1 MNKQRLEAER
11 IILKVMSILDGSD
24 SGPNVEFLT
33 KEFANMNDEQ
43 FKKYITGHYPLY
55 YQTGAFKEPSI
66 KQITDALKEINVP
79 LLESVYLPYKYK
91 DKNGRPMKSK
101 PCLVVYYH
109 EKRMKQL
116 LTKKNSSSIS
126 ADTRDMKTGLLT
138 GVDKNGKESDRE
150 FESLAISGLM
160 KTAEELSRPRAD
172 SMNDKDLMNNI
183 IKNLGQVTLAE
194 LPEDI
199 DDSLSKNL
207 LNAYFIGAQLY
218 TNIVEKDE
226 YLLPY
231 TVKDKQLKIQRID

>member
-1 MNKQRLEAER
+1 MNQQRLDCER
-11 IILKVMSILDGSD
+11 LIYKIFDILDPSKK
-24 SGPNVEFLT
+24 NTQFWIEEFSR
-33 KEFANMNDEQ
+33 MSDEQ

-55 YQTGAFKEPSI
+55 FQTGAFKEPNI

-79 LLESVYLPYKYK
+79 LLESVYMPYKYK
-91 DKNGRPMKSK
+91 DSNGRPIKSK

-150 FESLAISGLM
+150 FESLAVSGLM

-172 SMNDKDLMNNI
+172 SMDDKNLMNNI
-183 IKNLGQVTLAE
+183 IKNLGQVTLDE

-226 YLLPY
+226 YMLPY
-231 TVKDKQLKIQRID
+231 TIKDKERKVQRID